1 MKRRRSP
8 LDLLARQARVLHR
21 HLPGAVEGD
30 DRALHRSRVASR
42 RLREAL
48 PVVGPDVAER
58 QSAKTRRKM
67 RRLTRALGSVRELDV
82 ALALIDEYAER
93 PGGASAQPIADVR
106 AHLLAERD
114 RMRTVMLERLHAM
127 DLATLE
133 RRLAG
138 VIARVSDPEASASD
152 AWRTR
157 LASRVASRAKRLEAR
172 VDEAGAMYAPEALH
186 AVRIGVKKLRYALE
200 FARETDAAE
209 TAAEIRL
216 LKRVQN
222 ALGRLHD
229 LQILARAVGD
239 MAAWPRPRA
248 AVPDIGL
255 ESLARSI
262 EEDCRRLHARYV
274 ALVPRLRATIEA
286 VRGRIVASIGT
297 SSRPRPARMS
307 LPPLRRAAGDR
318 H

>member
-8 LDLLARQARVLHR
+8 LDLLSRHARVLHR
-21 HLPGAVEGD
+21 HLPGAVEGN
-30 DRALHRSRVASR
+30 DRSLHRARVASR

-48 PVVGPDVAER
+48 PVAGYDVAER
-58 QSAKTRRKM
+58 QTAKARRKI
-67 RRLTRALGSVRELDV
+67 RRLTRALGAVRELDV
-82 ALALIDEYAER
+82 ALALIDEYADR
-93 PGGASAQPIADVR
+93 RGGASDQPIADVR
-106 AHLLAERD
+106 AYLLAERD
-114 RMRTVMLERLHAM
+114 RTRTDMLERLHAM
-127 DLATLE
+127 DIEELE

-138 VIARVSDPEASASD
+138 VIERLSDPEASASD

-157 LASRVASRAKRLEAR
+157 LASQVALRAKRLAAR

-186 AVRIGVKKLRYALE
+186 AVRIGAKKLRYALE
-200 FARETDAAE
+200 LARETGTAD

-216 LKRVQN
+216 LKRVQD

-229 LQILARAVGD
+229 LQVLARAVGEVG
-239 MAAWPRPRA
+239 ARPRPRA

-255 ESLARSI
+255 ESFARSI

-274 ALVPRLRATIEA
+274 ALVPRLRSTIDA

-297 SSRPRPARMS
+297 SARPRTARMS